1 MFKEEIKLLKEE
13 NKSLKQ
19 SVDDCNEARDNV
31 IEKLKEVS
39 IETRELI
46 DNCEKSAEE
55 SKIFKIK
62 CDDLE
67 EELAKLKQVN
77 ENAELKCRSLQS
89 ELHQRDV
96 EIDSLNEKVSS
107 HSRELIA
114 DDILRSWR
122 NDIPDANYSLKTIE
136 IQLKKLIDRLI
147 ESETLKKQL
156 KDEVDTLKRDNN
168 IFREQNTMKDDIIS
182 KQNQD
187 FIKVKST
194 VDEYYSEIMRLD
206 SELKDCHKR
215 VSALNE
221 NLEMMNSENIDI
233 AEYTLF
239 KRSLQKFGSLEKI
252 ENLLTKL
259 QVLQE
264 IEQFFENKLSPH
276 VDPSM
281 RDSDDFDPIV
291 SCSKENTINKM
302 KNYLEKALV
311 TIEKLNDKMLRLR
324 NEYEVKLRAK
334 NAEISTLRDLTLSA
348 TMYNRILERSLQQ
361 FRDNIQLDSTIEN
374 KTNELL
380 SVNATLI
387 DSFEELKQVYQ
398 TNDRC
403 NCFLFAK
410 LKQLKLFCKI
420 LQLSI
425 NKKIGPGIQFDMDFD
440 GLFFGIN
447 EIFEEVEANEFRY
460 KLSQGSETLMSL
472 CERKVTTNHYL
483 KNMVENMSLEVKRL
497 TSKVELEMTEKIQEI
512 EMLKG
517 EVDTVKTDNCDLVSK
532 IKNCNRE
539 IVSLSTDNYDLNEKL
554 ENLIKVE
561 QECESLKQ
569 ELAFLRE
576 KSKTLEN
583 VANIEEECESLKQ
596 DLANSREIS
605 ENISDV
611 ANYDFDLG
619 EKTSSLFSICQ
630 HLKVENNVLRKDVD
644 EFAINF
650 NQALIE
656 ISKNVAEKT
665 PKHPDFNSLLDCVKS
680 LRVEQRTLKN
690 LADEMKDKFLE
701 DILLIKIADEKAK
714 RSVQEQLIKLH
725 ASCTELRNQTKSM
738 KLSDFK
744 NTVNDMISV
753 AKLDFVE
760 KFAAINA
767 NYNALIADLD
777 KAFRSQTANKDNIL
791 LHVSHLKSNLDQMKT
806 LNTSLHMFVEGLP
819 AEFFKYILPLIDD
832 LKVSYWHTGC

>member
-1 MFKEEIKLLKEE
+1 MKEEIKLLKEE

-19 SVDDCNEARDNV
+19 SVNDCNEARDNV

-77 ENAELKCRSLQS
+77 ENAEKEYQRLQS

-96 EIDSLNEKVSS
+96 EINSLNEKVSS

-114 DDILRSWR
+114 DDILKSWN
-122 NDIPDANYSLKTIE
+122 NDIPNANNSLQTIE
-136 IQLKKLIDRLI
+136 IQLKKLLDRLN
-147 ESETLKKQL
+147 ESESLKKQL
-156 KDEVDTLKRDNN
+156 KEKVDTLKRSNN
-168 IFREQNTMKDDIIS
+168 IFQEQITIKDEIIF

-187 FIKVKST
+187 FVKVKNT
-194 VDEYYSEIMRLD
+194 VDEYHSEILRLD
-206 SELKDCHKR
+206 SELKDCHER

-221 NLEMMNSENIDI
+221 NLETINSENIDL
-233 AEYTLF
+233 AEYALF
-239 KRSLQKFGSLEKI
+239 RQSLQKFGTFENI
-252 ENLLTKL
+252 ENLLAKL

-281 RDSDDFDPIV
+281 RDSDNSDPIV
-291 SCSKENTINKM
+291 TCSKENTINKI
-302 KNYLEKALV
+302 KNYLEKALI

-334 NAEISTLRDLTLSA
+334 NAEISTLRDLMLSA

-361 FRDNIQLDSTIEN
+361 FRDNIQLDNTIEN

-380 SVNATLI
+380 TVNATLI

-410 LKQLKLFCKI
+410 MKQLKLFYKI

-425 NKKIGPGIQFDMDFD
+425 DKKIGPGIQFDKDFD
-440 GLFFGIN
+440 GLFFCIN
-447 EIFEEVEANEFRY
+447 EIFEEVDANEFRY

-517 EVDTVKTDNCDLVSK
+517 EVDTVKIDNCDLVNK

-539 IVSLSTDNYDLNEKL
+539 IVCLSTDNYDLNEKL
-554 ENLIKVE
+554 ENLTKVE
-561 QECESLKQ
+561 LECESLKQ

-576 KSKTLEN
+576 KSEKLQN
-583 VANIEEECESLKQ
+583 FAKIEEECETLKQ
-596 DLANSREIS
+596 ELADFREKS
-605 ENISDV
+605 ENFSDT
-611 ANYDFDLG
+611 AND
-619 EKTSSLFSICQ
+619 
-630 HLKVENNVLRKDVD
+630 
-644 EFAINF
+644 NF
-650 NQALIE
+650 GL
-656 ISKNVAEKT
+656 AEKT
-665 PKHPDFNSLLDCVKS
+665 GSLYSLCLHLKTENDTLRKSMNEFTSSFNNAIVEISNSAIETTSKHPDFSNLLNNVNS
-680 LRVEQRTLKN
+680 LRVEQQILKN
-690 LADEMKDKFLE
+690 LADDMKEKLQK
-701 DILLIKIADEKAK
+701 DILQLKNADEKTK
-714 RSVQEQLIKLH
+714 RSVQEELIKMH
-725 ASCTELRNQTKSM
+725 ASCRELRDQTESI
-738 KLSDFK
+738 KLSDFTK
-744 NTVNDMISV
+744 SLNDTISM
-753 AKLDFVE
+753 AKSDFVE
-760 KFAAINA
+760 KVSSINA
-767 NYNALIADLD
+767 NYDSLIADLD
-777 KAFRSQTANKDNIL
+777 ETSRNQMACKKNIL
-791 LHVSHLKSNLDQMKT
+791 LHGSHLKSNLDQLRT
-806 LNTSLHMFVEGLP
+806 LNTSLHMFVEELP
-819 AEFFKYILPLIDD
+819 SEFSKCILPLIDE
-832 LKVSYWHTGC
+832 LKVS